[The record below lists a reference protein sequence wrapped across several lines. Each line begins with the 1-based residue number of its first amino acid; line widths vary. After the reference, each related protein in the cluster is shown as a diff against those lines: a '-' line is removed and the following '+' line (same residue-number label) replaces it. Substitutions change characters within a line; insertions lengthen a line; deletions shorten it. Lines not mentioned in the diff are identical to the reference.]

1 MRRIFC
7 KKWLDRARF
16 VVSGICRPSSR
27 ELCRADHAK
36 IFTENI
42 LVPLAMER
50 TIHSQGAKIVFGR
63 NLLSGPGRSG
73 LVALTQKVEG
83 IMTFACC
90 NKSKETHHIKLATV
104 VDFQR
109 KSPCERSGRLL

>member
-16 VVSGICRPSSR
+16 VVSGICRPSSH

-36 IFTENI
+36 MENI

-50 TIHSQGAKIVFGR
+50 TIHSQARKLSFGR

-73 LVALTQKVEG
+73 LVALTQKLEG
-83 IMTFACC
+83 IMTFASC

-109 KSPCERSGRLL
+109 KSPCERSGRLV